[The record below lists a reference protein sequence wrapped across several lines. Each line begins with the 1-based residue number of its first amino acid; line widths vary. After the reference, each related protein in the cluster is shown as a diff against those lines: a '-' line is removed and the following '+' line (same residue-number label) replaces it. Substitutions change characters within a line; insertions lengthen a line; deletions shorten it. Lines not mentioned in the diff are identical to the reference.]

1 MEVAILG
8 GLVGLGYLFNENN
21 KNNDHVNTLV
31 DNKASVPN
39 GDNLYNS
46 EHYQEVDKVIQNLAQ
61 SNFEASYDEGSNVI
75 NNQKLDR
82 IGSDL
87 YSKSLNEN
95 LLILKD

>member
-21 KNNDHVNTLV
+21 KNNDPVNTLV

-46 EHYQEVDKVIQNLAQ
+46 
-61 SNFEASYDEGSNVI
+61 
-75 NNQKLDR
+75 
-82 IGSDL
+82 DL
-87 YSKSLNEN
+87 
-95 LLILKD
+95 